1 MTINDSAAFLPGS
14 RWAAY
19 QKLEERVAAGE
30 CVIAELRNHLAITR
44 GQVAALTGR
53 LVIAEAEADLR
64 VGATGEPAGVDL
76 RFAALE
82 GRWLRRG

>member
-64 VGATGEPAGVDL
+64 VEATDEPTAVDRRL
-76 RFAALE
+76 AALE
-82 GRWLRRG
+82 EYWLHRA